1 MIPSP
6 TDYAKKLKDYLQKFG
21 ARVSEEVWDGHKHV
35 DLSIDTGKLDIEV
48 DGLQH
53 LTDPDQILTDFERS
67 KYSREDGYETI
78 RVHNIDLEHDVE
90 DIAKAIADVATKR
103 EDDLIVM
110 AGEEESTEQ

>member
-1 MIPSP
+1 MSTP
-6 TDYAKKLKDYLQKFG
+6 THYARLLKKYLQKFG

-53 LTDPDQILTDFERS
+53 LTDPHRIVADFERS

-90 DIAKAIADVATKR
+90 DIAKAIADVADKR
-103 EDDLIVM
+103 EEDFIVM
-110 AGEEESTEQ
+110 AGENKPLE